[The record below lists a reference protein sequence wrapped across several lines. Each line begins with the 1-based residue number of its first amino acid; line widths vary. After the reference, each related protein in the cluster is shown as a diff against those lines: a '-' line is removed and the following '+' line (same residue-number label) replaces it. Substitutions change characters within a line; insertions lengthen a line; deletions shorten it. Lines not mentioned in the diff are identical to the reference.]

1 MARNDHSDIPELLR
15 LLSCSDCSYEEWVRV
30 GMGLKNS
37 GFPFELWDEWSA
49 TDADRYSQRE
59 CVKQWDGFTTG
70 GGYTAATV
78 AQVCKDH
85 GIDVRTGIRTE
96 QKPNRKKPA
105 PDKKEAK
112 PETDPELIELHSRL
126 IKTAADALRTDER
139 ARELAADYLG
149 ANVGITVEQAVER
162 GIGVITPQ
170 VLKGFEGERRITGN
184 YYYGPK
190 FGCRYW
196 LLFPMGDGYHVDR
209 DIDEGWRE
217 RSTDEYKDTHD
228 GYHKATKLSGMKQ
241 PEVCNPSALE
251 ADVIVVTEGCGD
263 ALAVESCGFHA
274 TPLLTTGNRGT
285 LDALRKAGKRV
296 VVMTDNDKAGRDAA
310 KRIAEDLKGT
320 CPCVVFDWPEGAPKD
335 AGEWNA
341 TDHDGLRAA
350 LEATHSMAL
359 DATKAEKSDGG
370 GSRQGRKIRGP
381 RGGLLTNVIG
391 QEVMR
396 DYHACKIDGAPAV
409 WTGRRWEF
417 GKDAIERCVLEVVP
431 DAKAHDRNEVYSY
444 IMLKAPRVSSDKE
457 FDGGYYVQFANATVD
472 AVSGKKVEPT
482 PDMFIIGTLD
492 VDYDG
497 HSESNLADDF
507 LKSVSGGDEDVM
519 LALKEVI
526 GACICSRLCV
536 AQAPM
541 LIGRAG
547 GGKGTASNGKS
558 TFINWVRAMLGV
570 DNYSAIDI
578 DTLGQRFQAAHVVG
592 KLANLVDELPGGFIK
607 KKELGTFKA
616 LVSGGTVYTDVK
628 GGTGF
633 NFRPSATYV
642 FPMNDI
648 PRFGDSSEGIM
659 RRLAFIPFRRRFAP
673 GEDGYD
679 PDIARKLAQSDVLAR
694 GAMLG
699 LKALP
704 ELIKRGRFNHVPDMA
719 EELEELKRA
728 NDNVEA
734 WLYGEGIDLIDIDK
748 VPTAN
753 VHERFVDYCH
763 KHDMKPCEQG
773 DFTKQIKKSDYFEV
787 PIGSKLISVGGRKV
801 QGFYIKCESMAPDRR
816 KAD

>member
-1 MARNDHSDIPELLR
+1 
-15 LLSCSDCSYEEWVRV
+15 
-30 GMGLKNS
+30 MGLKNS
-37 GFPFELWDEWSA
+37 GFEFELWDEWSA
-49 TDADRYSQRE
+49 TDADRYNQHE
-59 CVKQWDGFTTG
+59 CRKQWDGFTTG

-85 GIDVRTGIRTE
+85 GIDVGAGVRTE
-96 QKPNRKKPA
+96 QKPNRKRTA
-105 PDKKEAK
+105 PNRKKTQPQA
-112 PETDPELIELHSRL
+112 DPELIELHSRL
-126 IKTAADALRTDER
+126 IEAAANALRTDER

-170 VLKGFEGERRITGN
+170 VLKGFEGERRITGS
-184 YYYGPK
+184 YCYGQK

-217 RSTDEYKDTHD
+217 RSTDKYKNAHD
-228 GYHKATKLSGMKQ
+228 GYHKATKLSGVKQ
-241 PEVCNPSALE
+241 PKVCNPSALE
-251 ADVIVVTEGCGD
+251 ADVCFIVEGWPD
-263 ALAVESCGFHA
+263 ALAVESHNYHA
-274 TPLLTTGNRGT
+274 TPLLNTSNSGT
-285 LDALRKAGKRV
+285 LDALREAGRRV
-296 VVMTDNDKAGRDAA
+296 VVMTDNDKAGQNAA
-310 KRIAEDLKGT
+310 KKIAGDLKGA

-341 TDHDGLRAA
+341 TDREGLRTA
-350 LEATHSMAL
+350 LEDVHRRAM
-359 DATKAEKSDGG
+359 KAKTAENGSDDEGRRRFR
-370 GSRQGRKIRGP
+370 GSRGR
-381 RGGLLTNVIG
+381 LLTNAIAKEIIG
-391 QEVMR
+391 A
-396 DYHACKIDGAPAV
+396 YHARIIDGAPAV

-457 FDGGYYVQFANATVD
+457 FDGGYYVQFANVTVD

-492 VDYDG
+492 VDYNER
-497 HSESNLADDF
+497 SEPNLADDF
-507 LKSVSGGDEDVM
+507 LKSVSDEDEDVM
-519 LALKEVI
+519 LALQEVI

-536 AQAPM
+536 SQAPM

-659 RRLAFIPFRRRFAP
+659 RRLAFVPFRRRFAP

-704 ELIKRGRFNHVPDMA
+704 ELIKRGRFNPVPGMA
-719 EELEELKRA
+719 EELEQVKR
-728 NDNVEA
+728 DNNSIEE
-734 WLYGEGIDLIDIDK
+734 WLYEEGIAIEDIEG
-748 VPTAN
+748 VPTEDVYN
-753 VHERFVDYCH
+753 RYRGYCETH
-763 KHDMKPCEQG
+763 GIYSDCKQSTFTRKMKETEHFQ
-773 DFTKQIKKSDYFEV
+773 V
-787 PIGSKLISVGGRKV
+787 PIGTKPVPVGKRRP
-801 QGFYIKCESMAPDRR
+801 QGFYIACESMVPNRK